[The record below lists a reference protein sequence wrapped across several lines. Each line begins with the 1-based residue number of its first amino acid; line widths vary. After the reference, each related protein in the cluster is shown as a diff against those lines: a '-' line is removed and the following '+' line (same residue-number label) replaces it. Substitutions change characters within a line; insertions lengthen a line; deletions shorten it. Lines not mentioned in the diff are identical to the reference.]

1 MNPGRPLLAALSAGL
16 AVFVVGSLVVLLTET
31 VGVAASLVTTLLLL
45 VALAGAVALGA
56 RSRRWLANPYW

>member
-1 MNPGRPLLAALSAGL
+1 MDIGPPLLAALSAGI

-31 VGVAASLVTTLLLL
+31 VGTLAALVTTLLLL
-45 VALAGAVALGA
+45 LAVAGAVALGA